1 MDDINTPN
9 LLNDKLLDEL
19 MVAIALVDP
28 NSFKLIEHN
37 THFSKRCLNG
47 GETSNVDIDLIL
59 PTLKIKTL
67 RKAAGRKRVYRH
79 NEVFNNQGQDFSLDF
94 SFSSIERA
102 GKSYILLQG
111 VDNHDALEMKSMV
124 NAYDAIFKAQTE
136 ELTQAKEQSQADSQA
151 KSQFLSRMSHELRTP
166 LNAILGFAQV
176 QAIKLADCPEKL
188 KNNEYIIN
196 GGFQLLELIEKMF
209 DFVEME
215 KQRMDVQIASCDLN
229 QCVNQA
235 ITLCTGLLSKHQ
247 VTINYQPTQLKV
259 TADQDRLI
267 QVLKELL
274 TNGIKFNTNGGFVK
288 ITVVK
293 AKGNKIEIGFE
304 DCGMSLT
311 PAEEEKLLEPFFR
324 SEYAEKHQIPGIGIG
339 LVLIQK
345 LISVMDGTVSYSSNR
360 QLKGDD
366 TQGMT
371 FYLNLPRSADTTIT

>member
-1 MDDINTPN
+1 MDDIKTTS
-9 LLNDKLLDEL
+9 LLGDDLASHLT
-19 MVAIALVDP
+19 VAIALIDP
-28 NSFKLIEHN
+28 NSFKLVEHN
-37 THFSKRCLNG
+37 AHFSKRCLNG
-47 GETSNVDIDLIL
+47 CDTTNIDIQSIF
-59 PTLKIKTL
+59 PALKIKHL
-67 RKAAGRKRVYRH
+67 SKATDRKRVHRH
-79 NEVFNNQGQDFSLDF
+79 TEVFNNQGQNFSLDF
-94 SFSSIERA
+94 SFSLIEHS
-102 GKSYILLQG
+102 GKPYILLQG
-111 VDNHDALEMKSMV
+111 TDNHDALEMKSMI
-124 NAYDAIFKAQTE
+124 NAYDAIFKAQTK

-215 KQRMDVQIASCDLN
+215 DKKVDVQITSCDLN
-229 QCVNQA
+229 ECFNEA
-235 ITLCTGLLSKHQ
+235 ITLCDDLTKKYN

-259 TADQDRLI
+259 TADQERLI

-274 TNGIKFNTNGGFVK
+274 TNGIKFNTFGGFIN
-288 ITVVK
+288 ITAAK
-293 AKGNKIEIGFE
+293 AKEDKIQISFE
-304 DCGMSLT
+304 DCGESLT

-345 LISVMDGTVSYSSNR
+345 LISMMKGKVSYANNR
-360 QLKGDD
+360 QQKGDN
-366 TQGMT
+366 TPGMT
-371 FYLNLPRSADTTIT
+371 FYLNLPKGK